1 MLLKF
6 VIIFLF
12 IFFFFY
18 LRNFLKLKLNR
29 KQKVL
34 KAKKLT
40 TFNKKNLNNWMNLT
54 KKERYNLSERDAS
67 NYLDKRKL
75 LLDEIRNEYKK
86 ISIENAEGNIKK

>member
-12 IFFFFY
+12 ILIFFY
-18 LRNFLKLKLNR
+18 LRNFLKLNR

-34 KAKKLT
+34 KVLKST

-54 KKERYNLSERDAS
+54 KKERYNLSEQDS
-67 NYLDKRKL
+67 VNYMDRRKL
-75 LLDEIRNEYKK
+75 LLEEIRKEYKE
-86 ISIENAEGNIKK
+86 ITRENLKKNIKKK

>member
-12 IFFFFY
+12 IFIFIN
-18 LRNFLKLKLNR
+18 LRNFLKLKI
-29 KQKVL
+29 KQNVL
-34 KAKKLT
+34 EAKKFT

-54 KKERYNLSERDAS
+54 KKERYNLLKQDSL
-67 NYLDKRKL
+67 NYMDKRKI

-86 ISIENAEGNIKK
+86 ISIENSEGNIKKE